1 MLPFQIVTTTRGR
14 SERQQWNP
22 DLAVLAAR
30 MHSQIQQEVF
40 RRLAEAGFAD
50 LGPRHGAIL
59 PFLDE
64 DGIRA
69 TELGRL
75 SGRHKQLVG
84 RLGDE
89 LEELGYVERR
99 PDSRDRRAKL
109 VVPTERGLAQMR
121 LRDEIVADIEQ
132 RHADEV
138 GRRPYAELRDGL
150 RGIVRSG

>member
-89 LEELGYVERR
+89 LEELG
-99 PDSRDRRAKL
+99 
-109 VVPTERGLAQMR
+109 
-121 LRDEIVADIEQ
+121 
-132 RHADEV
+132 
-138 GRRPYAELRDGL
+138 
-150 RGIVRSG
+150 